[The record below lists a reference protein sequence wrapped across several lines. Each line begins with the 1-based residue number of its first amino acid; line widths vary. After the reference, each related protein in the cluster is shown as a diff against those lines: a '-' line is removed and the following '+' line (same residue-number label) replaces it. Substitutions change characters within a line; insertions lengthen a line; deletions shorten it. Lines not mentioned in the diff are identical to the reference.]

1 MQKNLEEEKEA
12 IEVIYGSYYIVV
24 FSENKSSDEKVKE
37 NWRKQKYKVVLKNL
51 LLKRKETS
59 QLDRSLG
66 SGHWCCPL
74 GL

>member
-37 NWRKQKYKVVLKNL
+37 NWRKQKYKVVVEEPITK
-51 LLKRKETS
+51 KKGDESVR
-59 QLDRSLG
+59 
-66 SGHWCCPL
+66 
-74 GL
+74 